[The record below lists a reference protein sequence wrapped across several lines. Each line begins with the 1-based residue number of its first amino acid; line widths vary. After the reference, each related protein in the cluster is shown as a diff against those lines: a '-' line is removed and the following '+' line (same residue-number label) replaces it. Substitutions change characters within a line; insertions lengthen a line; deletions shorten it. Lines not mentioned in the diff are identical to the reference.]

1 MPDQSKIRVL
11 IVDDIAETRENI
23 RRSLQ
28 FDSGIEVVG
37 MAVNGHEA
45 IPLSKELQPDVII
58 MDINMPD
65 MDGITA
71 TEAILKHLP
80 FTQIIML
87 SVQSDPNY
95 MRKAMLVGARDFLAK
110 PPSID
115 ELISAIKRAGKYA
128 LEARQ
133 KEAQLSLQRS
143 SETSSSPVFSNLSGK
158 VIVVYGPK
166 GGVGCTTIA
175 TNLALALMNVE
186 KEVILVDGNMQYGDV
201 AVMLNEQVRNYVFDL
216 TMRSDDL
223 DRDVVNTVVNVH
235 SSTGLHILAAPPGPE
250 YAEKVNGDQFIK
262 VLDYLRGMYNYIVVD
277 TNSYLSEVVQ
287 SSLAIAD
294 IIVLVT
300 TQEIPSIKNASL
312 FLHLADETGIDR
324 KRIVFVM
331 NSFDRRITIS
341 TERIAENLK
350 QEIVVTIPV
359 DEKLLVTGS
368 INRGI
373 PLMVDNKG
381 HPLCKGVSSI
391 AEIVVERLA
400 THAFA

>member
-71 TEAILKHLP
+71 TETILKSLP
-80 FTQIIML
+80 YTQIIML

-128 LEARQ
+128 MEARQ
-133 KEAQLSLQRS
+133 KEAQFSLQRA
-143 SETSSSPVFSNLSGK
+143 SESSSPIFSTVSGK
-158 VIVVYGPK
+158 VIVVYSPK

-186 KEVILVDGNMQYGDV
+186 KDVILVDGNMQYGDV
-201 AVMLNEQVRNYVFDL
+201 AVLLNEQVQNYVFDL
-216 TMRSDDL
+216 TLRADEL
-223 DRDVVNTVVNVH
+223 DQEIVKSVVDVH
-235 SSTGLHILAAPPGPE
+235 PSTGLNILAAPPGPE
-250 YAEKVNGDQFIK
+250 YAEKVNGEQFIK
-262 VLDYLRGMYNYIVVD
+262 LLDFLRGMYSYVVVD
-277 TNSYLSEVVQ
+277 TDSYLSEVVQ

-300 TQEIPSIKNASL
+300 TQEIPSIKNTSL

-331 NSFDRRITIS
+331 NCFDRRIAIS
-341 TERIAENLK
+341 TDRIAENLK
-350 QEIVVTIPV
+350 QEILVTIPV
-359 DEKLLVTGS
+359 DDKLLVTSS

-381 HPLCKGVSSI
+381 HPLSKGVSSI
-391 AEIVVERLA
+391 ADIVVERLA